1 MSSGITMTS
10 RIMQIHL
17 SSWRYFA
24 ALTLLPLAQIFNLL
38 FSADCVLLMGLFLL
52 THYYCWR
59 LWLDERLFQLI
70 ESESDL
76 AEFDNGMAHLW
87 AKETGNTRTLA
98 GRWHGTRNLFY
109 RAMFSLMALWIV
121 SSCTVLYH
129 ALTLVD

>member
-1 MSSGITMTS
+1 MSGITKT
-10 RIMQIHL
+10 RQIMQIHL

-24 ALTLLPLAQIFNLL
+24 ALTLPPLALIFNLL
-38 FSADCVLLMGLFLL
+38 FSGDCVLLMGLFLL

-70 ESESDL
+70 ESECDL

-87 AKETGNTRTLA
+87 AKKTDNTRTLA
-98 GRWHGTRNLFY
+98 ERWRGARNLFY
-109 RAMFSLMALWIV
+109 RAIFSLMALWVV
-121 SSCTVLYH
+121 SLCTVLYQ

>member
-1 MSSGITMTS
+1 MSDITMTS

-17 SSWRYFA
+17 SSWRYIA
-24 ALTLLPLAQIFNLL
+24 ALTLPPLVLIFNLL
-38 FSADCVLLMGLFLL
+38 FSADSVLLMGLFLL

-87 AKETGNTRTLA
+87 AKKVGNTRTLA
-98 GRWHGTRNLFY
+98 ERWRGARNLFY

-121 SSCTVLYH
+121 SSCTVLYQ

>member
-1 MSSGITMTS
+1 MSDITMTS
-10 RIMQIHL
+10 RIIKIHL

-24 ALTLLPLAQIFNLL
+24 ALTLPPLVLIFNLL

-52 THYYCWR
+52 SHYYCWR

-87 AKETGNTRTLA
+87 TKKTGNTRTLA
-98 GRWHGTRNLFY
+98 ERWRGARNLFY
-109 RAMFSLMALWIV
+109 RAIFSLMALWVV
-121 SSCTVLYH
+121 SSSTVFYL
-129 ALTLVD
+129 ALT

>member
-1 MSSGITMTS
+1 MSDITMTN
-10 RIMQIHL
+10 RIMHIHL

-24 ALTLLPLAQIFNLL
+24 ALTLPPLVLAFNLL
-38 FSADCVLLMGLFLL
+38 SSAYGVLLMGLFLL

-76 AEFDNGMAHLW
+76 AEFDNGMTHFW
-87 AKETGNTRTLA
+87 AKTAGNTRTLA
-98 GRWHGTRNLFY
+98 ERWRGARTLFY

-121 SSCTVLYH
+121 SLCTVLYQV
-129 ALTLVD
+129 LTLVD